1 MITTNSLFNIEAI
14 TNILEQ
20 KCTAGLGLIGGR
32 MGLALFYFT
41 LPPEYHQR
49 GYELLDHISDHITEV
64 DNASFS
70 NGLAGIGW
78 GIEWT
83 VQKEFLSANTDDIL
97 QDLDDELYK
106 KLVYAYATHI
116 SLSDGSLSQG
126 MYFTSRL
133 KSRNFKTHRF
143 NQVVHQESIFLIV
156 EEIAEALSTE
166 SGKLEALLEP
176 GNAAGY
182 NTLIDIA
189 QSLLFFSN
197 LSSVNLKYV
206 LINETIY
213 YIIGFIEKFFETAFK
228 YLSDPRAYAACVYL
242 AYAQYYTG
250 DRYNFDIWKKRALLH
265 FDQIIGN
272 VNFSITDL
280 MEDSGYLCAA
290 YTFSLYGWAVAS
302 ERKDAAA
309 LLDTLVQ
316 DAADDESIHADL
328 LLQSVIYQMLQCVD
342 PLNCKAFSSDIL
354 LMR

>member
-1 MITTNSLFNIEAI
+1 MITVNSPFNIGAI
-14 TNILEQ
+14 TNRLEQ
-20 KCTAGLGLIGGR
+20 KCTTELGLIGGKL
-32 MGLALFYFT
+32 GLALFYFT
-41 LPPEYHQR
+41 LPQEYHQR

-64 DNASFS
+64 DNGSFS

-83 VQKEFLSANTDDIL
+83 VQKELLSANTDDIL
-97 QDLDDELYK
+97 RDLDDELYK

-116 SLSDGSLSQG
+116 SLSDGSLAQG

-166 SGKLEALLEP
+166 NGKLESLLEP
-176 GNAAGY
+176 GNTAGY
-182 NTLIDIA
+182 NVLIDIA

-197 LSSVNLKYV
+197 LSSINLKYV

-213 YIIGFIEKFFETAFK
+213 HIIGFIEKFFETAFK
-228 YLSDPRAYAACVYL
+228 YLSDPQAIAACVYL

-250 DRYNFDIWKKRALLH
+250 ERYHFEIWKKRALLH
-265 FDQIIGN
+265 FDQIIGHI
-272 VNFSITDL
+272 NFSVTDL

-290 YTFSLYGWAVAS
+290 YAFSLYGWAVAS
-302 ERKDAAA
+302 DRKDAAA

-316 DAADDESIHADL
+316 NVAHNESTHADV
-328 LLQSVIYQMLQCVD
+328 LLQSVIYQVLQCVD